1 MRALIGTESALFDLD
16 RREALLPGPV
26 AFARGPAGWWAIT
39 EGFRIWT
46 SPDGRAWDEVTSIR
60 GLRANCVLPDDGGA
74 LLGASEAH
82 IVRVAAGKS
91 ERVRSF
97 DAVKTRDDWYTP
109 WGGPADV

>member
-1 MRALIGTESALFDLD
+1 MPATPRDDARAGAPAGQGGRDD

-46 SPDGRAWDEVTSIR
+46 SPDGRLWDEVTSIP

-74 LLGASEAH
+74 LVGTSEAH

-97 DAVKTRDDWYTP
+97 D
-109 WGGPADV
+109 